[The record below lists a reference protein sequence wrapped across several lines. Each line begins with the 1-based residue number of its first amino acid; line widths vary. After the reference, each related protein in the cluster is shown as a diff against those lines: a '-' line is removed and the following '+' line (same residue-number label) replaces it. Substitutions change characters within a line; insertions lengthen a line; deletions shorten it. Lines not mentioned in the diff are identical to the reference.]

1 MSKLRE
7 TNLQKM
13 KDHAKLSNVEF
24 ATNFQKKYGKDL
36 YDAEAFPIFKE
47 GFSMKKLKQQIALK
61 EADSESGFVQNLRAG
76 IIQAV
81 NAGYDQSETTF
92 EDWVTVIPSKKKT
105 ELYAPTHGPGFLR
118 QIGEDTNYPYV
129 GSASL
134 DIKLQNIKWGAG
146 YAVTRELYEDDQ
158 TGLIAEQPKLL
169 GEYCRLIA
177 EVVCYGKLASVAGG
191 VDYAQVHIPV
201 SETQPSTEPIY
212 PWVSKA
218 AGGFVNGGGYTRFNA
233 YQALSQAS
241 LQNAFIALAEQ
252 KNLQGLLMVSR
263 PNRLLISSKN
273 QFDAAV
279 LLNSS
284 MYPTG
289 ATPGATGGAFAIN
302 PLKSI
307 CDVTVTQFMFDQPTA
322 QVNANSTAWY
332 LVNDK
337 KAWFVLQMRE
347 AASVEQEATN
357 SGESFEKDQ
366 YRFKV
371 RTRLNADFI
380 DPRYAFQGNDGS
392 V

>member
-1 MSKLRE
+1 MNLKEKNKKILQEHLR
-7 TNLQKM
+7 K
-13 KDHAKLSNVEF
+13 SNEEF
-24 ATNFQKKYGKDL
+24 ATGFKKKYGKDL
-36 YDAEAFPIFKE
+36 HSADDFPVFKE
-47 GFSMKKLKQQIALK
+47 NFSWKKLRQQISLK
-61 EADSESGFVQNLRAG
+61 EADTESGFVQNLRAG

-118 QIGEDTNYPYV
+118 QVGEGENFPYV

-177 EVVCYGKLASVAGG
+177 EVVCYGKLASISGG
-191 VDYAQVHIPV
+191 MTYAQVNIPA
-201 SETQPSTEPIY
+201 SETQPSVEPTY

-218 AGGFVNGGGYTRFNA
+218 AGGFVQGGGYTTFNT
-233 YQALSQAS
+233 QQLMNQSS
-241 LQNAFIALAEQ
+241 LQDAFIALAEQ
-252 KNLQGLLMVSR
+252 KNMQGLLMVSR
-263 PNRLLISSKN
+263 PNRLLISAKY

-289 ATPGATGGAFAIN
+289 ATPGSTGGAFSIN

-307 CDVTVTQFMFDQPTA
+307 ADVTVTQFMFDQPTA

-347 AASVEQEATN
+347 AAAVEQEAVN
-357 SGESFEKDQ
+357 SGESFNKDE

-380 DPRYAFQGNDGS
+380 DPRYAFRGNDGS
-392 V
+392 VT